1 MQTITSYVEQAC
13 LLIRERKE
21 KHEIEKFLEAKGAD
35 EKTIAEVM
43 DAAKKELIKKQ
54 INRGCIKVG
63 AGILF
68 LGAGFLCTFL
78 FNHSGLNYHISL
90 YGFTSIGIIFVF
102 AGMIDMFG

>member
-1 MQTITSYVEQAC
+1 MQSIASYIERAC
-13 LLIRERKE
+13 LLMSERKE
-21 KHEIEKFLEAKGAD
+21 KYEIEKILAAEGAD

-90 YGFTSIGIIFVF
+90 YGFTSIGIILVF